1 MYSYCFNNPVNMSDP
16 DGNWPKWVKKVAIGV
31 AVIAVAAVVTVA
43 TGGTGLVGAVA
54 AGALRGAIIGGAIGA
69 ATGAAVSAAKHK
81 SKTGSW
87 KGAGKSARNGAADG
101 FMKGTIAGAVSG
113 GAKAYSWA
121 KSAASFVSRGS
132 TAKRQPQDLIEQLAL
147 EQVKSNPQGTQL
159 PITMTDPRW
168 PASEG
173 WVKMQQVVQTSK
185 GNINIHYLYNQTLN
199 IFDDFKLK

>member
-1 MYSYCFNNPVNMSDP
+1 MSDP
-16 DGNWPKWVKKVAIGV
+16 DGNFPKWAKKVVAGAAI
-31 AVIAVAAVVTVA
+31 IAVAAIVTVA

-54 AGALRGAIIGGAIGA
+54 AGALKGAVIGGAIGA
-69 ATGAAVSAAKHK
+69 ATGAAVSAVKHR

-87 KGAGKSARNGAADG
+87 KGAGKAARNGAADG
-101 FMKGTIAGAVSG
+101 FMKGTIAGAVSE
-113 GAKAYSWA
+113 GAKAYSSA
-121 KSAASFVSRGS
+121 KSVATFVSRGS

-173 WVKMQQVVQTSK
+173 WVKMQQIVSTSK
-185 GNINIHYLYNQTLN
+185 GNINVHYLYNQTLN
-199 IFDDFKLK
+199 VFDDFKLK